1 MTTQVEI
8 VNRQRRFPLDVAA
21 LETFASS
28 ALKLIIKTDARVS
41 IALTNDRRM
50 RRLNRDF
57 RGRDRT
63 TDVLS
68 FPFQAEAF
76 ERETDQ
82 SEFLGDIMISVEQAA
97 RQATEN
103 DLTLERELRQLVL
116 HGLLHL
122 CGYDHERDGGEMN
135 RTEMRLRRR
144 LGV

>member
-1 MTTQVEI
+1 MTTSVEI
-8 VNRQRRFPLDVAA
+8 VNSQRRFPLDVAM
-21 LETFASS
+21 LESFTAG
-28 ALKLIIKTDARVS
+28 ALKLIVKTDARVS

-57 RGRDRT
+57 RGRDKT

-68 FPFQAEAF
+68 FPFEAEAF

-82 SEFLGDIMISVEQAA
+82 SEFLGDLVISVEQAA

-103 DLTLERELRQLVL
+103 DLTLDVEMRQLIL